1 MASRVEFKDFSI
13 DVKAAVNDTTI
24 AWLHEVANEVTSQAQ
39 RNCKMEEDAGKRLKG
54 SYDFT
59 QTDSSKAEVIVGTP
73 LEEGYWEEYGTGEQA
88 VKSPHRSGWWVYI
101 KGGSGYEGATNHYK
115 SQAEAETM
123 AAYIRKKYNRPAVAT
138 NGRPPHYTL
147 EKAFKVKKDPAI
159 ADLEKKLKGL

>member
-1 MASRVEFKDFSI
+1 MAVKFIDNSI
-13 DVKAAVNDTTI
+13 EVKAALNDKTMGWLNTWGNEI
-24 AWLHEVANEVTSQAQ
+24 ASHA
-39 RNCKMEEDAGKRLKG
+39 RDNCSMTDDDGQLRG
-54 SYDFT
+54 SYRAT
-59 QTDSSKAEVIVGTP
+59 RRYENHVKVGTA
-73 LEEGYWEEYGTGEQA
+73 LEAGLWEEYGTGEQA

-147 EKAFKVKKDPAI
+147 ETAFKVKKDPAI
-159 ADLEKKLKGL
+159 ADLERILKGL